1 MGKERDKLIRRLGG
15 IPLSEES
22 PSDAELMERRM
33 AWYVDR
39 GHLPPEVEAVRN
51 LLVGYG
57 TLLSRDSVAQTVFG
71 RGLDLLRLTRRSSG
85 LRGLSRI
92 SPSLA

>member
-1 MGKERDKLIRRLGG
+1 
-15 IPLSEES
+15 
-22 PSDAELMERRM
+22 M
-33 AWYVDR
+33 AWYADR
-39 GHLPPEVEAVRN
+39 GRSLPEIEAIRN
-51 LLVGYG
+51 LVVGYG
-57 TLLSRDSVAQTVFG
+57 TLLSRGSVAQTVFG